1 MSKLFVHKTLIF
13 RLFFLSL
20 LFIVPWTFQFNET
33 DSKVGFI
40 TEESVGFY
48 QTNTCEFSLYQT
60 VQENIINRNIDILP
74 DRNSSVNCFGKING
88 VDLQTNKLKVY
99 IGTNLNV
106 DFLLQS
112 LFFLFCLS
120 LIPKSN
126 DYRFKYPPY
135 FSIFIVSMLIYVHLV
150 GEQLHYEYFTKVFD
164 LELKYNNFFLLS
176 IFSTVF
182 LTLYIFKDLVE
193 KRLHNLINFI
203 PFMFLFI
210 GAFNSLNLN
219 FYMLILS
226 FIGINAILE
235 NKYSKKFTFIFIIF
249 SLLQVYNLDSRN
261 TLFDVDKLKGF
272 INSSQNTYS
281 QLFWTIIYFLTIVG
295 VIYIIENSKNSLNLK
310 LLRKNFLFVGT
321 TITVIGVVSAVNPF
335 VNFISY
341 YYLGLNKAGIKTLD
355 GVAGNTW
362 RGLGPSAEA
371 LGEFYAFTILLS
383 LLVTFFKKITLSKIE
398 LFLLFVNLYGL
409 YKANNIAALI
419 SLVFILFLYSFLQVN
434 YNTKKKIFVFLI
446 ISSILLFNFFP
457 INYSY
462 TFSSKALLKEAYNA
476 SEIGVNLPG
485 DQNSDDAID
494 NLNFGEILSYS
505 KDTLN
510 ISNSL
515 YYFTNIYT
523 NTKDIKYLPNTVG
536 LISAISLPINRSE
549 KWGVF
554 LAKYNPDKI
563 NLNFGYGP
571 QQITEYYLGHQTK
584 VNTGLVL
591 PHSSLLDY
599 LIFYGVFGVLLILIM
614 LIRNLW
620 INKDNYLYV
629 SLLIFLLLNFVK
641 SDSLLYVSSFVL
653 FLFISN
659 LYKFAI
665 D

>member
-1 MSKLFVHKTLIF
+1 M
-13 RLFFLSL
+13 
-20 LFIVPWTFQFNET
+20 
-33 DSKVGFI
+33 
-40 TEESVGFY
+40 
-48 QTNTCEFSLYQT
+48 
-60 VQENIINRNIDILP
+60 
-74 DRNSSVNCFGKING
+74 
-88 VDLQTNKLKVY
+88 
-99 IGTNLNV
+99 
-106 DFLLQS
+106 
-112 LFFLFCLS
+112 
-120 LIPKSN
+120 
-126 DYRFKYPPY
+126 
-135 FSIFIVSMLIYVHLV
+135 
-150 GEQLHYEYFTKVFD
+150 
-164 LELKYNNFFLLS
+164 
-176 IFSTVF
+176 
-182 LTLYIFKDLVE
+182 
-193 KRLHNLINFI
+193 
-203 PFMFLFI
+203 
-210 GAFNSLNLN
+210 
-219 FYMLILS
+219 
-226 FIGINAILE
+226 
-235 NKYSKKFTFIFIIF
+235 
-249 SLLQVYNLDSRN
+249 
-261 TLFDVDKLKGF
+261 
-272 INSSQNTYS
+272 
-281 QLFWTIIYFLTIVG
+281 
-295 VIYIIENSKNSLNLK
+295 
-310 LLRKNFLFVGT
+310 
-321 TITVIGVVSAVNPF
+321 
-335 VNFISY
+335 
-341 YYLGLNKAGIKTLD
+341 
-355 GVAGNTW
+355 
-362 RGLGPSAEA
+362 
-371 LGEFYAFTILLS
+371 
-383 LLVTFFKKITLSKIE
+383 
-398 LFLLFVNLYGL
+398 
-409 YKANNIAALI
+409 
-419 SLVFILFLYSFLQVN
+419 
-434 YNTKKKIFVFLI
+434 I

-641 SDSLLYVSSFVL
+641 SDSLLYVSSFAL
-653 FLFISN
+653 FLFINN